1 MRQLVKTETLSKV
14 IKKFASINP
23 EVKRLQCNGVSIWAK
38 VADTDEARQKGLA
51 GVSTLGP
58 NDGMLFDFHREQPV
72 SFWMRGC
79 HLDLSIAFLT
89 KNRVIVGMANMS
101 KDAPTHLH
109 SSPVPVRYALEV
121 PQGFFTQHNI
131 AIGDKISF

>member
-1 MRQLVKTETLSKV
+1 M

-23 EVKRLQCNGVSIWAK
+23 DLKQLQCNGVTIWAK
-38 VADTDEARQKGLA
+38 IADTDETRQKGLA
-51 GVSTLGP
+51 GVSALSP
-58 NDGMLFDFHREQPV
+58 NNGMLFDFHREQPV

-89 KNRVIVGMANMS
+89 ENRVIVGMADMS
-101 KDAPTHLH
+101 KNAPTHLH

-121 PQGFFTQHNI
+121 PQGFFNRHDI
-131 AIGDKISF
+131 SIGDKISF